1 METRTRKEGRNRFIF
16 SHALRRSVPVKLR
29 DLSHPRYPDPL
40 RDQSLRLLYI
50 DRANSGGGIEARP
63 GTEKRCSHN
72 LQSGPV
78 KTWTA
83 VFVII

>member
-50 DRANSGGGIEARP
+50 DRANY
-63 GTEKRCSHN
+63 
-72 LQSGPV
+72 
-78 KTWTA
+78 
-83 VFVII
+83 